1 MKHKRSSPDGKVLL
15 MSNLATAPAGRKPE
29 MRALVAKALPR
40 NLGLLAGCLCIRS
53 LWWWSPVSGHG
64 GAMCHAAMQ
73 VASHGKVIG
82 TNGFMG
88 SMVQSCRPQ
97 TKRGKMITNHNSL
110 ELPYTSS
117 TSLKGFLSIYP
128 GVFFESDRDVRSVGA
143 AGAVSFAYLKRITEL
158 LTAFR
163 K

>member
-1 MKHKRSSPDGKVLL
+1 
-15 MSNLATAPAGRKPE
+15 
-29 MRALVAKALPR
+29 
-40 NLGLLAGCLCIRS
+40 
-53 LWWWSPVSGHG
+53 
-64 GAMCHAAMQ
+64 
-73 VASHGKVIG
+73 
-82 TNGFMG
+82 
-88 SMVQSCRPQ
+88 
-97 TKRGKMITNHNSL
+97 MITNHNSL